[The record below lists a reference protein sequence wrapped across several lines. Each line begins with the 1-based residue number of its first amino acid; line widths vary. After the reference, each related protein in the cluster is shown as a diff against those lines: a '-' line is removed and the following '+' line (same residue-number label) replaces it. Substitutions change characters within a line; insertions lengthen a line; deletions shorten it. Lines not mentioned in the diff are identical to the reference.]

1 VPLVTPVLELG
12 PGDLPELPEFP
23 EFPVDVDPVD
33 LQSTLGPLVEPGM
46 VVPVVQDP
54 GT

>member
-1 VPLVTPVLELG
+1 MPLVTPVLELG
-12 PGDLPELPEFP
+12 PGDLPELP

-33 LQSTLGPLVEPGM
+33 LQSTLGPLVEPGV